1 MFIPHYVSY
10 VMCHVSRVMC
20 HVSLVTSNLSPVTCH
35 LSPVTC
41 HMSKYFFKTF
51 SERRKKINIY
61 IIFFPL
67 KKLDKV
73 VELVGG
79 GSVINGAYPV

>member
-1 MFIPHYVSY
+1 MRECSSHT
-10 VMCHVSRVMC
+10 MCHTSRVTC
-20 HVSLVTSNLSPVTCH
+20 HMSRVTCH

-41 HMSKYFFKTF
+41 NFFF
-51 SERRKKINIY
+51 SNLK
-61 IIFFPL
+61 

-79 GSVINGAYPV
+79 VSVINGAYPVKFNIDMGKNVKYAKSPSL